1 MAASGVVPAFPAAPY
16 QSTSYDRFFFYSLS
30 SLSRSLDCTLMSNSI
45 FIAHVMLMA
54 DESADCDADD
64 KDGRKNLC
72 IRKSRWRIE
81 VVP

>member
-1 MAASGVVPAFPAAPY
+1 MLFPLF
-16 QSTSYDRFFFYSLS
+16 QRRHIKVQVMTGSFFYSLS